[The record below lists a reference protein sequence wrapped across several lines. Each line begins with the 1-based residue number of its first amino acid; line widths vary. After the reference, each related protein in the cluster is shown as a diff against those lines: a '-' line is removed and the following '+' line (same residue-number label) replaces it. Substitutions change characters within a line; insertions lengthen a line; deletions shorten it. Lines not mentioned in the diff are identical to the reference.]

1 MFSLKKPNLV
11 NTSAIAV
18 NAWIQDLEE
27 AHQQIQ
33 RDLENIQYEG
43 GNGTQS
49 KALGQVIA
57 SLRKIRS
64 VVPTPRMI
72 TAWVG
77 SDAPSLWN

>member
-1 MFSLKKPNLV
+1 MVGLKKTNPV
-11 NTSAIAV
+11 NASAIAV

-27 AHQQIQ
+27 AHQRIQ
-33 RDLENIQYEG
+33 RELENIRYGRSDE
-43 GNGTQS
+43 TKS
-49 KALGQVIA
+49 KALEQVIA
-57 SLRKIRS
+57 SLRKLRE